1 MVDKLEGETVS
12 LTSKL
17 SETEKSLS
25 ELETLFKS
33 SEELCENL
41 KNEKAELKKVWNL
54 SLNYI
59 LIIISFV

>member
-1 MVDKLEGETVS
+1 MVDKLEEETVS

-41 KNEKAELKKVWNL
+41 KIEKAELQKVRIYQPICFNWL
-54 SLNYI
+54 EV
-59 LIIISFV
+59 FV